1 MTQKIMDKHL
11 FEFFKTI
18 SEPHRPYERDNLQTS
33 LIERTADAFARN
45 THLCMYISNAQ
56 TQKFFYASGKFER
69 LSGLTAEKVKEMG
82 FRFYLDFVPEEE
94 HRILYTAFKEGQHF
108 LCNQPSSERTEYN
121 ISCDIHVL
129 NGRKKLLVHQTATP
143 ILIGRDGMP
152 LFSLCIMKHSVM
164 HEIGN
169 ITVKRKGHRAFYKYD
184 MDKGEWIKD
193 SGIILNETERG
204 ILTLSAQGH
213 KMEDI
218 ANKLCKS
225 LDTIKSAK
233 RRLFLKMNV
242 SNLQEAVASA
252 EYYDLL

>member
-1 MTQKIMDKHL
+1 MNKHL

-18 SEPHRPYERDNLQTS
+18 SKPNSPYDCNNLQTS

-45 THLCMYISNAQ
+45 TNQYIYISNAQ
-56 TQKFFYASGKFER
+56 SPEFFYKSGKFER
-69 LSGLTAEKVKEMG
+69 LLGLTAEKVKEMG

-94 HRILYTAFKEGQHF
+94 HRILYTTFKEGQIF
-108 LCNQPSSERTEYN
+108 LLNQLPAERTEYN

-143 ILIGRDGMP
+143 ILLGRDGMP

-242 SNLQEAVASA
+242 SNLQEAVAYA